1 MNSYFICATQPTNLG
16 DLVINK
22 MLVDEL
28 CRYGKVFVDAYGL
41 PEEFTKYL
49 FDDKNAVDVYD
60 TYHLSVKKLR
70 LWGLSK
76 LIKDENIRLYTHSP
90 GPLYNLRSY
99 RNFAFT
105 AVNYLFKFYG
115 VSVQCIGNCASA
127 AIVKKM
133 KLQRDGVDRFLL
145 RSQESVDYADSF
157 FPGKVS
163 FIPDLAFLLKYQVND
178 GPKARKVAF
187 NFRPAA
193 KDIAILRKKCLDII
207 HEVIERGYEIVLYY
221 QVKGDKEFMQSL
233 YVEAGDD
240 RVSFRDDSLWYENM
254 DFYQDKAFVI
264 SNRLHSLLIGAVYGA
279 IPIVFSDSQETC
291 AKIGHVFN
299 ASFKDKSLFFM
310 NDYEQIID
318 INRYVKNEAQY
329 AEIVRKTVSENAQL
343 CRTTIERLQ

>member
-1 MNSYFICATQPTNLG
+1 M
-16 DLVINK
+16 
-22 MLVDEL
+22 
-28 CRYGKVFVDAYGL
+28 
-41 PEEFTKYL
+41 
-49 FDDKNAVDVYD
+49 
-60 TYHLSVKKLR
+60 
-70 LWGLSK
+70 
-76 LIKDENIRLYTHSP
+76 
-90 GPLYNLRSY
+90 
-99 RNFAFT
+99 
-105 AVNYLFKFYG
+105 
-115 VSVQCIGNCASA
+115 
-127 AIVKKM
+127 
-133 KLQRDGVDRFLL
+133 
-145 RSQESVDYADSF
+145 
-157 FPGKVS
+157 
-163 FIPDLAFLLKYQVND
+163 AFLLKYQVND

>member
-49 FDDKNAVDVYD
+49 FENKNAVDVYD

-115 VSVQCIGNCASA
+115 VSV
-127 AIVKKM
+127 
-133 KLQRDGVDRFLL
+133 
-145 RSQESVDYADSF
+145 
-157 FPGKVS
+157 
-163 FIPDLAFLLKYQVND
+163 
-178 GPKARKVAF
+178 
-187 NFRPAA
+187 
-193 KDIAILRKKCLDII
+193 
-207 HEVIERGYEIVLYY
+207 
-221 QVKGDKEFMQSL
+221 
-233 YVEAGDD
+233 
-240 RVSFRDDSLWYENM
+240 
-254 DFYQDKAFVI
+254 
-264 SNRLHSLLIGAVYGA
+264 
-279 IPIVFSDSQETC
+279 
-291 AKIGHVFN
+291 
-299 ASFKDKSLFFM
+299 
-310 NDYEQIID
+310 
-318 INRYVKNEAQY
+318 
-329 AEIVRKTVSENAQL
+329 
-343 CRTTIERLQ
+343 